1 MQLYKNVF
9 NISNNDLIVFLLSRF
24 STMEEVIKR
33 ANDTQ
38 YGLAAGWTVL
48 IINTENINLS
58 FYTIYSYLFGSV
70 EVNQSCK
77 NSHYYT
83 VQEEQF

>member
-1 MQLYKNVF
+1 
-9 NISNNDLIVFLLSRF
+9 
-24 STMEEVIKR
+24 MEEVIKR

-58 FYTIYSYLFGSV
+58 FYTIYSYLFGSIV
-70 EVNQSCK
+70 VNLSCK

-83 VQEEQF
+83 VQEEQFNIVRFLVFKNAYSLHMSC

>member
-1 MQLYKNVF
+1 
-9 NISNNDLIVFLLSRF
+9 
-24 STMEEVIKR
+24 MEEVIKR

-58 FYTIYSYLFGSV
+58 FYTIYSYLFGSIV
-70 EVNQSCK
+70 VNLSCK

-83 VQEEQF
+83 VQEEPF